1 MISYIKNLRHNS
13 ILKKYQ
19 KFWLRLGNIYRF
31 LFSYTNLYFKIGISK
46 YGKFYLHN
54 KFLFSNFENW
64 SSKHN
69 AQFDTAIDLCKKK
82 KTIID
87 VGAHIGLFS
96 LCAARN
102 SEKDSKVFAFE
113 PAKLNYSFLKN
124 HIRKNDFENKIIS
137 FKILLGNDF
146 KTTELFTENEVSG
159 KNSTSNY
166 NQKFRNLE
174 KIEQTTIDFFCK
186 DKKIIPEIIK
196 IDAEGAEI
204 DILNGSIT
212 VLKSYHPI
220 IFLSVHPKI
229 LSYKKQTTEELFDLL
244 KSFNYKIFDKNNLET
259 DKFFLDEY
267 ICK

>member
-1 MISYIKNLRHNS
+1 MISFIKNLRHNS
-13 ILKKYQ
+13 ILKRYQ
-19 KFWLRLGNIYRF
+19 KFWLQLGNIYRF

-69 AQFDTAIDLCKKK
+69 SQFDIAIDLCKEKK
-82 KTIID
+82 IIID

-102 SEKDSKVFAFE
+102 SENNSKIFAFE
-113 PAKLNYSFLKN
+113 PAKLNYSFLEN
-124 HIRKNDFENKIIS
+124 HIKRNNFQNKIIS
-137 FKILLGNDF
+137 FKLLLGNNYEI
-146 KTTELFTENEVSG
+146 TELFTEDEVSG
-159 KNSTSNY
+159 KNSISNY
-166 NQKFRNLE
+166 NQKFQNSE

-186 DKKIIPEIIK
+186 DKNIIPEIIK
-196 IDAEGAEI
+196 IDAEGAEL
-204 DILNGSIT
+204 DILKGSINI
-212 VLKSYHPI
+212 LKSYHPI

-229 LSYKKQTTEELFDLL
+229 LSYKKQTTDELFNLL
-244 KSFNYKIFDKNNLET
+244 KNLNYKVFDKNDMET
-259 DKFFLDEY
+259 DEFLLDEY